1 MFNSECYVRHRLK
14 NPSMVIES
22 FDLLVVVDH
31 RGTVVVFVDDCC
43 CNRDDHDFGQR
54 AVVVFVGDGD
64 SWDWICDESHHLLN
78 LVSVPNGPVG
88 DDDGSFV
95 QITFSLASAGDKK
108 RSFFSFAD
116 HRTKLFFRSCTIESS
131 KLY

>member
-1 MFNSECYVRHRLK
+1 MK
-14 NPSMVIES
+14 NLSMVIES

-43 CNRDDHDFGQR
+43 NRDDFGQR
-54 AVVVFVGDGD
+54 AVVVVVGDGD

-88 DDDGSFV
+88 DDDGSYV
-95 QITFSLASAGDKK
+95 
-108 RSFFSFAD
+108 
-116 HRTKLFFRSCTIESS
+116 
-131 KLY
+131 